1 LSDPVRTT
9 TAPDGGVAARLLR
22 RVIDVRGEEVPVLG
36 WCWVYIFTIFLS
48 YYIMRPIRDQMG
60 VAGGVNNLQ
69 WLFTGTLIGML
80 LVNLPFAWLVK
91 NLPRSRFIPITYRF
105 FAVNIVLFALA
116 LHFATNAQAVWIGRI
131 FFIWV
136 SIYNLFVVSV
146 FWQMN
151 VDLFSSEQGKRL
163 FGCIAAGATVG
174 AMGGSALTALLAQ
187 YVSPIVL
194 LLGAAVLLEVA
205 VFSVGRLGRLSP
217 SLHHDPRAR
226 GAGTPERPAQDPTR
240 SAQSEERPIG
250 GGVIGGIAHA
260 LRSPYL
266 LNVSLFMLLYS
277 VTSTVLYFQQAG
289 IVSHSIPTRG
299 AQIAFFAKVDLM
311 VDVLTLISQ
320 VFLTGRVLLACGVAV
335 TLALLPALSIIGF
348 GALALF
354 PTIGAVVAFQ
364 VLRRAGNFAITRPT
378 REVLFT
384 VVSREDRFKAKSFID
399 TFVYRLGDQVG
410 AWSSAL
416 LTALG
421 GGTSVAAIVS
431 IPICCVWLANSWWLG
446 RRQERVA
453 AEQASAVNRSIPAK
467 ALTEAALRP

>member
-1 LSDPVRTT
+1 
-9 TAPDGGVAARLLR
+9 
-22 RVIDVRGEEVPVLG
+22 
-36 WCWVYIFTIFLS
+36 
-48 YYIMRPIRDQMG
+48 
-60 VAGGVNNLQ
+60 
-69 WLFTGTLIGML
+69 
-80 LVNLPFAWLVK
+80 
-91 NLPRSRFIPITYRF
+91 
-105 FAVNIVLFALA
+105 
-116 LHFATNAQAVWIGRI
+116 VWIGRL

-136 SIYNLFVVSV
+136 SVYNLFVVSV

-174 AMGGSALTALLAQ
+174 AMVGSAVTATLAL
-187 YVSPIVL
+187 YVTPIVL

-205 VFSVGRLGRLSP
+205 VFSVGRLSRLSP
-217 SLHHDPRAR
+217 TLHRDPRAGR
-226 GAGTPERPAQDPTR
+226 ERP
-240 SAQSEERPIG
+240 EERVTGGREQPEERVIG

-277 VTSTVLYFQQAG
+277 ITSTVLYFQQAG
-289 IVSHSIPTRG
+289 IVSHSIPARG

-311 VDVLTLISQ
+311 VDVLTLVSQ

-416 LTALG
+416 LTVLG
-421 GGTSVAAIVS
+421 GGTSIAAMVA
-431 IPICCVWLANSWWLG
+431 IPLSCLWLGNSLWLG
-446 RRQERVA
+446 RRQEKVA
-453 AEQASAVNRSIPAK
+453 AAEATVRVN
-467 ALTEAALRP
+467 

>member
-1 LSDPVRTT
+1 
-9 TAPDGGVAARLLR
+9 
-22 RVIDVRGEEVPVLG
+22 
-36 WCWVYIFTIFLS
+36 
-48 YYIMRPIRDQMG
+48 

-69 WLFTGTLIGML
+69 WLFTGTLVGML

-105 FAVNIVLFALA
+105 FAVNIVLFAVA
-116 LHFATNAQAVWIGRI
+116 LHFATNAQAVWIGRL

-136 SIYNLFVVSV
+136 SVYNLFVVSV

-174 AMGGSALTALLAQ
+174 AMVGSAVTATLAL
-187 YVSPIVL
+187 YVTPIVL

-205 VFSVGRLGRLSP
+205 VFSVGRLSRLSP
-217 SLHHDPRAR
+217 TLHRDPRAGR
-226 GAGTPERPAQDPTR
+226 GRP
-240 SAQSEERPIG
+240 EERVIGGREQPEERVIG

-277 VTSTVLYFQQAG
+277 ITSTVLYFQQAG
-289 IVSHSIPTRG
+289 IVSHSIPARG

-311 VDVLTLISQ
+311 VDVLTLVSQ

-416 LTALG
+416 LTVLG
-421 GGTSVAAIVS
+421 GGTSIAAIVA
-431 IPICCVWLANSWWLG
+431 IPLSCLWLGNSLWLG
-446 RRQERVA
+446 RRQEKVA
-453 AEQASAVNRSIPAK
+453 AAEATVRVN
-467 ALTEAALRP
+467 

>member
-1 LSDPVRTT
+1 MRDSNGL
-9 TAPDGGVAARLLR
+9 DGGIAARLLR
-22 RVIDVRGEEVPVLG
+22 RVVDVRSEEIPVLA
-36 WCWVYIFTIFLS
+36 WCWVYIFSIFLS

-60 VAGGVNNLQ
+60 IAGGVNNLQ
-69 WLFTGTLIGML
+69 WLFTGTLVGML

-91 NLPRSRFIPITYRF
+91 KLPRSRFIPITYRF
-105 FAVNIVLFALA
+105 FAANIVLFAVA
-116 LHFATNAQAVWIGRI
+116 LHFATSAEAVWVGRL

-136 SIYNLFVVSV
+136 SVYNLFVVSV

-151 VDLFSSEQGKRL
+151 VDLFSSEQGTRL

-174 AMGGSALTALLAQ
+174 AMVGSALTATLAQ
-187 YVSPIVL
+187 YVAPIVL

-205 VFSVGRLGRLSP
+205 VFSVGRLSRLSP
-217 SLHHDPRAR
+217 SLHHHPVDRDGDP
-226 GAGTPERPAQDPTR
+226 D
-240 SAQSEERPIG
+240 ERPIG
-250 GGVIGGIAHA
+250 GGIIGGIAHA
-260 LRSPYL
+260 LKSPYL

-277 VTSTVLYFQQAG
+277 ITSTVLYFQQAG
-289 IVSHSIPTRG
+289 IVSHSIPARG

-311 VDVLTLISQ
+311 VDVLTLVSQ
-320 VFLTGRVLLACGVAV
+320 LFLTGRILLTFGVAV

-364 VLRRAGNFAITRPT
+364 VFRRAGNFAITRPT

-416 LTALG
+416 LSGLG
-421 GGTSVAAIVS
+421 GSVVVIVA
-431 IPICCVWLANSWWLG
+431 IPISFIWLGNSLWLG

-453 AEQASAVNRSIPAK
+453 RAEAEAMRMAAESRFQASAPLAK
-467 ALTEAALRP
+467 V